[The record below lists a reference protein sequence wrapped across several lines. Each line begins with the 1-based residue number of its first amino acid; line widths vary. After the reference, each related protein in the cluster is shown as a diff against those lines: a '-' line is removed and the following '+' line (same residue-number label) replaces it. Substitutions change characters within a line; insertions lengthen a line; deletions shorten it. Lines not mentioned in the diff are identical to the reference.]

1 MKKATRRILAL
12 LAAATMALS
21 LTACSGGG
29 DTQIDTGDIPEGKLF
44 APGTEISMTIA
55 SHASWPYN
63 ENWVAWKYFQEATGA
78 TFNIQAI
85 PAADLATK
93 LPLMMA
99 NSAELTDMIH
109 TWAKNQVDPYGPTGA
124 FMSYT
129 DNMENMPNLSAFL
142 DSLGDTEKKELLKQR
157 TSGDGKVYSAPC
169 YGTQRVSNIR
179 TWLYR
184 KDIFEKHGLEV
195 PETYDEL
202 FEVAKKLKELYP
214 DSYPICFRDG
224 IYKLQETTPA
234 WKPNFTYLP
243 YYDYEAGEWKM
254 GAQDPIMKDIVE
266 YFIKLADA
274 GLVSP
279 NYLTI
284 DTKSWE
290 ELMSTDRGFITFDY
304 IVRIDHFNKAVR
316 GENPEYTL
324 DLMKPP
330 VPDVPT
336 GSAKIAKTN
345 LDFGGWTVCNTGNEQ
360 GIANAFKLVDWMY
373 TPEAI
378 ELLSWGKEG
387 ETYTVNSEGKKE
399 FMVTEDE
406 RVQTKYGIAS
416 YGMYQVIDSEA
427 YESSYTQENIDAC
440 IECVDYIED
449 YSNPTLWMALN
460 DEEQDR
466 ASAILDD
473 LKSYCQEELSK
484 FLLSQKPMS
493 EWDSFQ
499 KGVIEMGCEELLEI
513 YTTAYDRVI
522 ND

>member
-1 MKKATRRILAL
+1 
-12 LAAATMALS
+12 
-21 LTACSGGG
+21 
-29 DTQIDTGDIPEGKLF
+29 
-44 APGTEISMTIA
+44 
-55 SHASWPYN
+55 
-63 ENWVAWKYFQEATGA
+63 
-78 TFNIQAI
+78 
-85 PAADLATK
+85 
-93 LPLMMA
+93 
-99 NSAELTDMIH
+99 
-109 TWAKNQVDPYGPTGA
+109 
-124 FMSYT
+124 
-129 DNMENMPNLSAFL
+129 
-142 DSLGDTEKKELLKQR
+142 
-157 TSGDGKVYSAPC
+157 
-169 YGTQRVSNIR
+169 
-179 TWLYR
+179 
-184 KDIFEKHGLEV
+184 
-195 PETYDEL
+195 
-202 FEVAKKLKELYP
+202 
-214 DSYPICFRDG
+214 
-224 IYKLQETTPA
+224 
-234 WKPNFTYLP
+234 
-243 YYDYEAGEWKM
+243 
-254 GAQDPIMKDIVE
+254 
-266 YFIKLADA
+266 
-274 GLVSP
+274 
-279 NYLTI
+279 
-284 DTKSWE
+284 
-290 ELMSTDRGFITFDY
+290 
-304 IVRIDHFNKAVR
+304 
-316 GENPEYTL
+316 
-324 DLMKPP
+324 MKPP

-493 EWDSFQ
+493 EWDGFQ